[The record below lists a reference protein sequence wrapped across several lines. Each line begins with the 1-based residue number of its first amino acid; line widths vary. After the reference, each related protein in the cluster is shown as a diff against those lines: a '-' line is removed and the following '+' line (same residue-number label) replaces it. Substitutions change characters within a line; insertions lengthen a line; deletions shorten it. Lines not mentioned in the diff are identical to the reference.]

1 MQIAKIFISADKNML
16 AKASKIKQRRKNM
29 YCKKC
34 GAQIPDGN
42 NFCQN
47 CGTPTAAVNESVSEQ
62 TATQQPFPAE
72 QKALKNQIEAKLY
85 TPENKE
91 KINNIL
97 EKIKI
102 FFKVRFVK
110 FLKNYK
116 NFKNLPKQSKIKH
129 IMFPI
134 IIVLVIAIC
143 SSFGV
148 GSAKGLNENES
159 NAIAACSMLP
169 SDLKYAASVGA
180 VSQVYF
186 GSLANYYEIKSV
198 EKEKAN
204 DDIYKITLN
213 IEYKKYGYEA
223 YSNSDTQ
230 SGTLIFSY
238 NKSSGIATL
247 SGGSAKSD
255 FEFIASQYAMN

>member
-1 MQIAKIFISADKNML
+1 
-16 AKASKIKQRRKNM
+16 M

-34 GAQIPDGN
+34 GAPIPDGN

-47 CGTPTAAVNESVSEQ
+47 CGTPTAAVNESTTGQ
-62 TATQQPFPAE
+62 TAAQQPLPKE
-72 QKALKNQIEAKLY
+72 KKTLNRQIETELY
-85 TPENKE
+85 SSKNKE
-91 KINNIL
+91 KINNKI
-97 EKIKI
+97 EKFKI
-102 FFKVRFVK
+102 FFKVRFLK

-143 SSFGV
+143 SNFGG
-148 GSAKGLNENES
+148 GSTKGLSDNESNATAACSMSPKDLSENES

>member
-16 AKASKIKQRRKNM
+16 AKTSKIKQRRKNM

-72 QKALKNQIEAKLY
+72 QKKLKNQIEAKLC

-91 KINNIL
+91 KINNNF

-143 SSFGV
+143 SSFGG
-148 GSAKGLNENES
+148 GSKNNLDDNALNYAYQLNSQYGYTCEKVEIKDKDDYGRYIIYHRAVNQNGNVDMGFDFIIASKNGNCYNNTLIDMDINTIGLN
-159 NAIAACSMLP
+159 
-169 SDLKYAASVGA
+169 
-180 VSQVYF
+180 
-186 GSLANYYEIKSV
+186 NYNYKNRSEIKWGKPLS
-198 EKEKAN
+198 EM
-204 DDIYKITLN
+204 N
-213 IEYKKYGYEA
+213 IEGLE
-223 YSNSDTQ
+223 
-230 SGTLIFSY
+230 
-238 NKSSGIATL
+238 
-247 SGGSAKSD
+247 
-255 FEFIASQYAMN
+255 

>member
-1 MQIAKIFISADKNML
+1 MQIAKIFISADKNTL
-16 AKASKIKQRRKNM
+16 AKADKIKQRRKNM

-34 GAQIPDGN
+34 GAPIPDGN

-47 CGTPTAAVNESVSEQ
+47 CGTAVAAVNESTGGQ
-62 TATQQPFPAE
+62 TAAQQPLPKE
-72 QKALKNQIEAKLY
+72 KKTLNRQIETELY
-85 TPENKE
+85 SSKNKE
-91 KINNIL
+91 KINNNL

-102 FFKVRFVK
+102 FFKVRFLK

-116 NFKNLPKQSKIKH
+116 NFKKLPKQSKIKH
-129 IMFPI
+129 ILFPI
-134 IIVLVIAIC
+134 IIILVIAIC
-143 SSFGV
+143 SNFGG
-148 GSAKGLNENES
+148 GSTKGLSDNES

-213 IEYKKYGYEA
+213 IEYKKYSYEA